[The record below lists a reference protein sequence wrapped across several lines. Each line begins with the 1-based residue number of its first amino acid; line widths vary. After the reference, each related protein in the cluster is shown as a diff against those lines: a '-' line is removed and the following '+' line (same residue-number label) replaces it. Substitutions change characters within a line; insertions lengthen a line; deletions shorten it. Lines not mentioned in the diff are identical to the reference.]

1 MPYAR
6 LLQQAC
12 GWLRW
17 PPEAFWGATLA
28 DVHSAITGY
37 LESKGVKPVDSK
49 AEMYDELL
57 EMAREARRNERR
69 QARG

>member
-1 MPYAR
+1 MR

-28 DVHSAITGY
+28 EVHSALTGY
-37 LESKGVKPVDSK
+37 LESRGVRPAEDPGK
-49 AEMYDELL
+49 AKMYDELL
-57 EMAREARRNERR
+57 ELGRAARREERR
-69 QARG
+69 RG